1 MSAELREFIGHWPAH
16 EPPACEAGT
25 YLLLQV
31 YKDAGDDFWPSWQHI
46 VNGEPVRADL
56 LRNTYWEAVVEHYG
70 QCESCNEL

>member
-1 MSAELREFIGHWPAH
+1 VRGR
-16 EPPACEAGT
+16 T

-56 LRNTYWEAVVEHYG
+56 EEHILG
-70 QCESCNEL
+70 SSR